1 MKIVNIVLG
10 VLVLI
15 AAVVSAVFSYFLYE
29 KRVALATGWN
39 QLTEAVY
46 ASAKTLDDGSG
57 TDVAKG
63 LSKEKMSF
71 QTYDEAAMRKALSG
85 FNKQSKDIIAQRDA
99 MADALQ
105 LIASKTNAGAVS
117 DIKTIAG
124 YAEEIE
130 KVTKQVSKVIS
141 DRDRIYNALASKISG
156 IDRNALKRGD
166 ASALKPIDDLKRAK
180 DTYRN
185 TLNRIARNVG
195 ARALGADAQ
204 ASAGSAAILRALDA
218 KLKSVDS
225 LRNQLNN
232 AQRKIISLNQTIAAK
247 DKVIAGKNKD
257 IARCNEQIKDLK
269 RALGIAPE
277 EPFAIWGKGSDEARS
292 RLQGK
297 VLKVSDEYGYIVID
311 LGASSVVYQQA
322 GKKTVDV
329 NLGLANGVELSVVR
343 GDNNEFVATI
353 TLDKVG
359 EKESTANIPVDKVGK
374 IQVGDKILYKTAK

>member
-195 ARALGADAQ
+195 AKALGADAQ
-204 ASAGSAAILRALDA
+204 ASVGSAAILRALDA

-257 IARCNEQIKDLK
+257 IAKIILYDPF
-269 RALGIAPE
+269 IAPI
-277 EPFAIWGKGSDEARS
+277 PFLNNTHAR
-292 RLQGK
+292 
-297 VLKVSDEYGYIVID
+297 
-311 LGASSVVYQQA
+311 
-322 GKKTVDV
+322 
-329 NLGLANGVELSVVR
+329 
-343 GDNNEFVATI
+343 I
-353 TLDKVG
+353 THY
-359 EKESTANIPVDKVGK
+359 NINC
-374 IQVGDKILYKTAK
+374 